1 MQLLS
6 WAERDDAWIIEDDY
20 DSEYR
25 FGGKPVASL
34 QGLDT
39 AGRVIYL
46 GTFSKVMYPALRVG
60 YMVVP
65 KDLVPAFHAGRD
77 AIDTFSSML
86 FQLAMTDFIREGHF
100 ARHIRTMRALYR
112 ERRVAL
118 IQATDRWMGGRLEVI
133 GADAGM
139 QLVGLLPDDVDDVAL
154 SRKAA
159 EHGVSVRPLSP
170 CYLGTP
176 VRSGLILGYGG
187 VTPAQIDEGVRRLSL
202 CF

>member
-1 MQLLS
+1 
-6 WAERDDAWIIEDDY
+6 
-20 DSEYR
+20 
-25 FGGKPVASL
+25 
-34 QGLDT
+34 
-39 AGRVIYL
+39 
-46 GTFSKVMYPALRVG
+46 MYPALRVG

-77 AIDTFSSML
+77 AIDTFSSAL

-100 ARHIRTMRALYR
+100 ARHIRAMRALYR

-118 IQATDRWMGGRLEVI
+118 IQALERWMGGRLEVI

-139 QLVGLLPDDVDDVAL
+139 QLVGLLAEDVDDVAL

-176 VRSGLILGYGG
+176 ARSGLVLGYGG
-187 VTPAQIDEGVRRLSL
+187 VTPAQIDEGVRRLSQ